1 MRVDFIDFLRLS
13 PFASR
18 RFLEAYMQQ
27 VLDNQNVAPVLASIR
42 FAEHTGIPDE
52 LQSSGPNHDKVTDY
66 RHL

>member
-42 FAEHTGIPDE
+42 FE
-52 LQSSGPNHDKVTDY
+52 
-66 RHL
+66 